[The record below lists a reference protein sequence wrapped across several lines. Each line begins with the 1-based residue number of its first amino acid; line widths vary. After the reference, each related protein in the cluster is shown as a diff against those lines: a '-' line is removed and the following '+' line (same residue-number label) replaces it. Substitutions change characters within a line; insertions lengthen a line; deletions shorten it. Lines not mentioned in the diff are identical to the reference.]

1 MSNKSQ
7 GRQQSR
13 KITQGWNSNKR
24 KEQPKKPQHYLDK
37 FNASIEVRNNDVN
50 KALRVLKK
58 RLEKSEFQK
67 ELAKQQYYEK
77 PSAKRNRKKKQAKK
91 RWEKYGREAEARGDF
106 KQYMPTGQKWMK
118 SKRKTRR
125 VREDNERIA
134 AMQRSRGNF

>member
-1 MSNKSQ
+1 LSNKSQ

-24 KEQPKKPQHYLDK
+24 KEQPKKDKHYLDK
-37 FNASIEVRNNDVN
+37 FNSSIEVRNNDVN

-58 RLEKSEFQK
+58 RLEKAEFQK

-91 RWEKYGREAEARGDF
+91 RWDKYVREAEARGDF

-125 VREDNERIA
+125 VREYNERIA

>member
-58 RLEKSEFQK
+58 RLEKITSAIFTFAPFLVSQLFIK
-67 ELAKQQYYEK
+67 EC
-77 PSAKRNRKKKQAKK
+77 
-91 RWEKYGREAEARGDF
+91 F
-106 KQYMPTGQKWMK
+106 
-118 SKRKTRR
+118 
-125 VREDNERIA
+125 
-134 AMQRSRGNF
+134 

>member
-7 GRQQSR
+7 GRLQSR

-91 RWEKYGREAEARGDF
+91 RWEKYVREAEARGDF
-106 KQYMPTGQKWMK
+106 KQYMPTGLKSMK

-125 VREDNERIA
+125 VRDYNERIA

>member
-77 PSAKRNRKKKQAKK
+77 PSAKRNRKKQQAVK
-91 RWEKYGREAEARGDF
+91 RWQKYVRDAEARGEM
-106 KQYMPTGQKWMK
+106 KQYLPTGTKWMK

-125 VREDNERIA
+125 VRDYNDKIA
-134 AMQRSRGNF
+134 RMQRKRGF

>member
-91 RWEKYGREAEARGDF
+91 RWEKYVREAEARGDF
-106 KQYMPTGQKWMK
+106 KQYMPTGQKCMK

-125 VREDNERIA
+125 VREYNERIA

>member
-1 MSNKSQ
+1 MNDQLIGDIGYNGKTFFQ
-7 GRQQSR
+7 VL
-13 KITQGWNSNKR
+13 KL
-24 KEQPKKPQHYLDK
+24 ECFEFLLDK
-37 FNASIEVRNNDVN
+37 FNSSIEVRNNDVN

-58 RLEKSEFQK
+58 RLEKAEFQK

-91 RWEKYGREAEARGDF
+91 RWDKYVREAEARGEF

-125 VREDNERIA
+125 VREYNERIA
-134 AMQRSRGNF
+134 AMQRSRGH

>member
-13 KITQGWNSNKR
+13 KITQGWNSQKR

-37 FNASIEVRNNDVN
+37 FNATIEVRNNDVN

-58 RLEKSEFQK
+58 RLEKAEFQK

-77 PSAKRNRKKKQAKK
+77 PSAKRNRKKQQAVK
-91 RWEKYGREAEARGDF
+91 RWNKYVRDAEARGEM
-106 KQYMPTGQKWMK
+106 KQYLPTGTKWMK

-125 VREDNERIA
+125 VRDYNERIA
-134 AMQRSRGNF
+134 QMQRKRGH